1 MADQRNLCWC
11 HSLAYRRKVS
21 GHFTSKYNA
30 VRLINNVC
38 DYSAAEHV
46 SAVTFAMKNKMNL
59 SINIAISSSLQIGLF
74 VTPVLV
80 IAGWIFGQPMT
91 LFFENFETVI
101 LFASVLIVNYLIQ
114 DGVSNWLE
122 GTLLLVCYPLLF
134 YIHITHTNVVLS

>member
-1 MADQRNLCWC
+1 M
-11 HSLAYRRKVS
+11 K
-21 GHFTSKYNA
+21 
-30 VRLINNVC
+30 LISFYLH
-38 DYSAAEHV
+38 YSAAEHV

-122 GTLLLVCYPLLF
+122 GTLLLV
-134 YIHITHTNVVLS
+134 